1 MDKLGVWLRNAR
13 ESMGSTIED
22 VEAATRIRPRF
33 LEALEAGDFAAFPGG
48 EVQVRGFLRIYARY
62 LGLSP
67 EEAVARYEAEVRST
81 PAASPER
88 MQPATSSWF
97 TANSAGLFHAPV
109 SLPRRVGFGTFML
122 FATSILVLLIA
133 AGMVIYFA
141 GNRDMENRVLATAST
156 WTPTLAGTPP
166 ATAQTQPTP
175 TPTFPVDP
183 QGGISLALEA
193 TEHVWLRV
201 TADNANVFEGMISP
215 GQPMAWSARE
225 LIRVETGNGAGVLV
239 TVNGQ
244 RQGPMCGR
252 DEACTRAWS
261 PLGEVPAAP

>member
-1 MDKLGVWLRNAR
+1 MDTLGLWLRNAR

-67 EEAVARYEAEVRST
+67 EEAIARYEAEVRST
-81 PAASPER
+81 PAAPPKR
-88 MQPATSSWF
+88 PQPATSWF
-97 TANSAGLFHAPV
+97 TANSAASSPASV
-109 SLPRRVGFGTFML
+109 SLPRRVGFGTLML

-133 AGMVIYFA
+133 AGMVIYFT
-141 GNRDMENRVLATAST
+141 GNRDMGNRALATAST

-166 ATAQTQPTP
+166 ATAQAQPTP
-175 TPTFPVDP
+175 TPTFPVNP

-201 TADNANVFEGMISP
+201 TADNANVFEGMLSP

-225 LIRVETGNGAGVLV
+225 LIRVETGNGAGVQI

-252 DEACTRAWS
+252 NEACARAWS